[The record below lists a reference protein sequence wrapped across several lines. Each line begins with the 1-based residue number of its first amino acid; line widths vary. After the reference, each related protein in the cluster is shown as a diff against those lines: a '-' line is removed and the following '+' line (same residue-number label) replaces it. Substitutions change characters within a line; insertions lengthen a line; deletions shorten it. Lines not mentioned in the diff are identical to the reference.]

1 MKATFPAETGIKT
14 VVLLFALLGAVNV
27 YRASTQSITY
37 DEAVTYDA
45 FVVGPLGNAF
55 TGYNANNHVL
65 FSVLAKFTTAALGPS
80 ELGLRLP
87 SVLAGWVYFV
97 VVFLLCR
104 HLFGRGPIFWLAAVA
119 LACNPLVLDF
129 LSAARGYG
137 VALALFM
144 VALYQVVV
152 ILVSSSSSH
161 GGAGRGRWV
170 VVSLALGGA
179 VSANLTFLFPAVGLG
194 MAALTLTA
202 VDTLGA
208 GRASLWRFARTTVLS
223 LAGPGPVMAAVLLV
237 VPLTLAEREHFT
249 YGASGLSETV
259 TSLVNLSV
267 WHHPTGWYIDTVGE
281 MVGSVVSTYLVPL
294 TLATLFATAGIIG
307 ARAVRARKSSV
318 LTAQDRALLLLAG
331 TLTITLAQLVA
342 VHYLWDVPYPL
353 DRTGLYFV
361 PMFVLVPPLVADR
374 AGVWRRGSRVVR
386 GCSLVFLSLLLSL
399 FLAQFNMTQYGM
411 WRFDA
416 GTRTLYEITARWPD
430 TGRDASF
437 RIAASWLLRPSLN
450 HYRFVDP
457 TSRVVS
463 VSDGVAGVQPTQ
475 FDFAVV
481 TDWVWGDV
489 ELSRGVASLICTHP
503 VSGAMLFV
511 NRFSPAARGLDSVR
525 RTVPPGADCEQVLRA
540 LR

>member
-14 VVLLFALLGAVNV
+14 VALLFALLGAVNV

-45 FVVGPLGNAF
+45 FVVGPLSNAF

-65 FSVLAKFTTAALGPS
+65 FSVLAKFTTATLGPS

-87 SVLAGWVYFV
+87 SVLAGGVYFV

-104 HLFGRGPIFWLAAVA
+104 HLFGRGPIFSLAALA

-137 VALALFM
+137 LALALFM

-152 ILVSSSSSH
+152 ILVSSSSS
-161 GGAGRGRWV
+161 GGAGWGRWV

-179 VSANLTFLFPAVGLG
+179 VSANLAFLFPAVGLG

-202 VDTLGA
+202 IDTLSA
-208 GRASLWRFARTTVLS
+208 GRASLWRFGRTTVLS
-223 LAGPGPVMAAVLLV
+223 LAGPGPVMAAALLV
-237 VPLTLAEREHFT
+237 VPLTLAEREHFA
-249 YGASGLSETV
+249 YGASGLSGTV

-267 WHHPTGWYIDTVGE
+267 WHHFTGWYIDTVGE
-281 MVGSVVSTYLVPL
+281 MVGSVVSTYFVPL
-294 TLATLFATAGIIG
+294 TLATLFATVGIIG

-361 PMFVLVPPLVADR
+361 PMFVLVLPLLADR
-374 AGVWRRGSRVVR
+374 AGVWRRGSSVVR

-416 GTRTLYEITARWPD
+416 GTRTLYDIMARWPD

-463 VSDGVAGVQPTQ
+463 VSDGLAGVQPNQ

-489 ELSRGVASLICTHP
+489 ESSRDVASLVCTHP

-511 NRFSPAARGLDSVR
+511 NRFSPVARGLDSVR
-525 RTVPPGADCEQVLRA
+525 RTIPPGADCEQALSA